1 MISLRPYQQ
10 IAVDALRA
18 SFRAGKRAPLFQL
31 PTGGGKTF
39 VFSYVAD
46 GATKLRNRVL
56 ILVHRK
62 ELLTQASMS
71 LAKIGLRHSLI
82 AQDKHIREA
91 IGLHVEELSAP
102 FVDLAA
108 PVAVASVDTLIRRLG
123 SITAPQLIIC
133 DEAHHLTKGNKWG
146 KAVAHFPDARLLG
159 VTATPVRTD
168 GKGLGVA
175 ADGYFDDL
183 ICGPSMRELIGM
195 GFLLPPTVYAPPS
208 VLDLTGVRTSGGD
221 YATADLAARVDK
233 PTITGDAVE
242 HYRRICPYVPAI
254 VFCVSIAHAEHVAA
268 QFRASGFDFRV
279 IHGGMHDAERR
290 NLIRALARGQIHGLT
305 SCDIISEGTDIPV
318 VGCGILLRPTKSEGL
333 YLQQVGRVL
342 RPSPGQ
348 ERAYILDHVGNC
360 LIHGLPDA
368 DREWTLEGRKKR
380 KKGEA
385 KEEPT
390 YKVLQCE
397 KCNAASSIEDAK
409 AAAQQRG
416 HPPGVLCCKECGAV
430 FESDARQVDQQ
441 DGELVAVEGEAAEA
455 LRRTRKAEERR
466 ATTYDDFVE
475 LGKARGYDKPEAW
488 ARIRMKF
495 KQRREPMHF

>member
-10 IAVDALRA
+10 TAVDDLRA
-18 SFRAGKRAPLFQL
+18 SFRSGKRAPLFQL

-71 LAKIGLRHSLI
+71 LAKIGLPHSLI
-82 AQDKHIREA
+82 AQDKHIRES
-91 IGLHVEELSAP
+91 IGLHVEEFSNT
-102 FVDLAA
+102 FVDMAA

-123 SITAPQLIIC
+123 SVTPPQLIIC

-175 ADGYFDDL
+175 ADGFFDDL
-183 ICGPSMRELIGM
+183 ICGPSMRDLIGM

-208 VLDLTGVRTSGGD
+208 VLDLTGVRTQGGD
-221 YATADLAARVDK
+221 YAQNELAARVDR
-233 PTITGDAVE
+233 PTITGDAVD
-242 HYRRICPYVPAI
+242 HYRRICPHVPAI
-254 VFCVSIAHAEHVAA
+254 VFCVSIAHAEHVAE
-268 QFRASGFDFRV
+268 QFRAAGFNFRA
-279 IHGGMHDAERR
+279 IDGTMHDAERR
-290 NLIRALARGQIHGLT
+290 NLIRALARGQIDGLT

-348 ERAYILDHVGNC
+348 EKAFILDHVGNC
-360 LIHGLPDA
+360 MIHGLPDA
-368 DREWTLEGRKKR
+368 DRDWSLDGRKKR
-380 KKGEA
+380 G
-385 KEEPT
+385 
-390 YKVLQCE
+390 
-397 KCNAASSIEDAK
+397 K
-409 AAAQQRG
+409 AANDNEPRIPVVQCPNCYAAHSPAPVCPQCG
-416 HPPGVLCCKECGAV
+416 HVYENQG
-430 FESDARQVDQQ
+430 RQLEQQ
-441 DGELVAVEGEAAEA
+441 DGELKEVTGEAAEV
-455 LRRTRKAEERR
+455 LRRKRKAEERR
-466 ATTYDDFVE
+466 ATSYDDFVA
-475 LGKARGYDKPEAW
+475 LGKERGYRYPEQW
-488 ARIRMKF
+488 AKHRMRF
-495 KQRREPMHF
+495 KRQREAVSF